1 MSARALRRTPGRERR
16 GSVPSSAR
24 APRVTLSAPCIEGNA
39 WTYLKR
45 CLDTGDVSAG
55 GEYVSRFEAAL
66 ADYTRAPAV
75 VATSTGTAAL
85 HLALRLAGVTT
96 GSVVLA
102 PTLTFVATLNAV
114 AYCGAEPWFVDVDPL
129 TWNVSADTLARALR
143 DARAAGRDPR
153 FAMVTHLYG
162 VPADLDGITALCAR
176 EGLTLLEDAAE
187 SLGSW
192 WNGRHTGTFGRAAAL
207 SFNGNKIVT
216 AGQGGALM
224 LTSPDDAARAR
235 HLATQARV
243 GRAGYTHDEVG
254 FNYRMANLNA
264 ALGLAQVESLP
275 SLRLRRRA
283 VQASYQIAL
292 EEFDSLALQ
301 GVPSGAEVNGWLQGV
316 RVTSRARCDR
326 DALLAS
332 LDARGIDARAV
343 FQPMHRQAMF
353 RACGGACP
361 AAEDVADTAL
371 NLPNGPDTDVP
382 RVIRALREVL

>member
-1 MSARALRRTPGRERR
+1 MSGRALRRTPGRERR

-55 GEYVSRFEAAL
+55 GEYVARFEPPSR
-66 ADYTRAPAV
+66 TTHPRPAV

-85 HLALRLAGVTT
+85 RTRCASRGRGRERRARPAHLRRDPQRRGLLRRRA
-96 GSVVLA
+96 VVRRRRPAHLERLRRH
-102 PTLTFVATLNAV
+102 PR
-114 AYCGAEPWFVDVDPL
+114 
-129 TWNVSADTLARALR
+129 ARP
-143 DARAAGRDPR
+143 ARGPRNRSRPR

-162 VPADLDGITALCAR
+162 VPADLDSITALCAR
-176 EGLTLLEDAAE
+176 EASPSSKTPRVAGLVVEGAAH
-187 SLGSW
+187 
-192 WNGRHTGTFGRAAAL
+192 RHFGRAAAL

-216 AGQGGALM
+216 AGQGRAA
-224 LTSPDDAARAR
+224 PRVARDDAARAR
-235 HLATQARV
+235 HLAAEPA
-243 GRAGYTHDEVG
+243 GRAGYTHDEVR

-292 EEFDSLALQ
+292 EEIDSLALQ

-316 RVTSRARCDR
+316 RVTARARCDR
-326 DALLAS
+326 DGLLAA
-332 LDARGIDARAV
+332 LEARGVDARPV
-343 FQPMHRQAMF
+343 FQPMHRQVMF
-353 RACGGACP
+353 RGCGGACP
-361 AAEDVADTAL
+361 DAEAVADTAL
-371 NLPNGPDTDVP
+371 NLPNGPETDVP